1 LGRFTGKQYSGE
13 VIPKWYE
20 EKNYRAIEQ
29 YIQEEAR
36 EFIKLYQMLKKRIP
50 KIIQVEEMQMR
61 IGKIELTEAKKAD
74 IARTVKINSFC
85 NLIIKALESLKEE

>member
-1 LGRFTGKQYSGE
+1 MLVILNDGQFKGASLDKFTEKQYSGE

-50 KIIQVEEMQMR
+50 KIIQVEE
-61 IGKIELTEAKKAD
+61 IL
-74 IARTVKINSFC
+74 
-85 NLIIKALESLKEE
+85 KALESLKEE